1 MAYAE
6 AWKAVQ
12 NHTQSV
18 EALAAL
24 GAIFGARAGESTA
37 HDAIAG
43 KLDAV
48 HQAIAPG
55 LLNDI
60 SADEFRFLHATVRA
74 NLRRA
79 LDLVESPHKP
89 VGWSFSDPVILQ
101 AQGRAS
107 RLCTRLINGYAERN
121 PSLHK
126 CLEGPGRF
134 LDVGSGAGWISMSL
148 AERWAKLDVDG
159 IDIFD
164 PALALAN
171 TNLASSAVK
180 DRVTFSKRN
189 VLDVQGRD
197 TYAAAFLP
205 IIFIPEQVLR
215 DVLATLFKAV
225 RSQGWLFVTAY
236 RTPAEP
242 LARALHDLQTTLWG
256 GRVWPEDEA
265 IKMLVDSGFE
275 FVDDIGRGT
284 GIHLHAA
291 RKP

>member
-12 NHTQSV
+12 DHTQGA
-18 EALAAL
+18 ETLAAL
-24 GAIFGARAGESTA
+24 GAIFGARAGESTTN
-37 HDAIAG
+37 DAIAG

-55 LLNDI
+55 MLSDI
-60 SADEFRFLHATVRA
+60 STDEFRFLHAIVRA

-79 LDLVESPHKP
+79 LDLAESPHKP
-89 VGWSFSDPVILQ
+89 AGWSFNDPVIMQ

-107 RLCTRLINGYAERN
+107 RLCTRLINSYAERN
-121 PSLHK
+121 PTLRE
-126 CLEGPGRF
+126 CLDNPGRF

-148 AERWAKLDVDG
+148 AERWAKLNVDG

-171 TNLASSAVK
+171 TNLASSTVK

-189 VLDVQGRD
+189 VLELQDRG

-205 IIFIPEQVLR
+205 IVFIPEQALR
-215 DVLATLFKAV
+215 DVLATLSDAV
-225 RSQGWLFVTAY
+225 RSQGWLFVTAF
-236 RTPAEP
+236 RIPADP
-242 LARALHDLQTTLWG
+242 LAQALNDLQTTLWG
-256 GRVWPEDEA
+256 GRVWAEDEA

-275 FVDDIGRGT
+275 FIEDIGRGT

>member
-12 NHTQSV
+12 SHTQSV

-37 HDAIAG
+37 NDAIAG

-48 HQAIAPG
+48 HQAIDPKM
-55 LLNDI
+55 LHDI
-60 SADEFRFLHATVRA
+60 SGDEFRFLRATVRA

-79 LDLVESPHKP
+79 LDLVESPQKP
-89 VGWSFSDPVILQ
+89 PGWSFNDPVIMQ

-107 RLCTRLINGYAERN
+107 RLCTRLINSYAERN
-121 PSLHK
+121 SALLE
-126 CLEGPGRF
+126 CLESPGRF

-148 AERWAKLDVDG
+148 AERWANLNVHG

-171 TNLASSAVK
+171 TNLASSTVK

-189 VLDVQGRD
+189 VLELQERD
-197 TYAAAFLP
+197 AYDAAFLP
-205 IIFIPEQVLR
+205 IIFIPEQALL
-215 DVLATLFKAV
+215 DVLVTMFKAI
-225 RSQGWLFVTAY
+225 RPRGWLFVTAY

-256 GRVWPEDEA
+256 GRVWPEEEA
-265 IKMLVDSGFE
+265 VKMLVDSGFE
-275 FVDDIGRGT
+275 FVEDIGRGT